1 LGVGARGWVEV
12 DAACREGLVVGVVKI
27 AMRGEVGSFAALH
40 RSNTVIQCEHERTNQ
55 FIT

>member
-1 LGVGARGWVEV
+1 VEV